1 MTIHFSKYHGAG
13 NDFIIIDDR
22 KEIFDISNNNLVKNL
37 CDRRFGIGADGLM
50 ILRND
55 NLQDFRM
62 IYFNS
67 DGYEGTMCGNGGR
80 CITSFASSLGLIS
93 DLTFFLASDGTHE
106 AKISGNIVNLKMK
119 DNSEINKL
127 EDGYFV
133 NSGSPHFVCLNENPF
148 EVDINTIG
156 KDIRSQH
163 RFSPNGVNVNFI
175 SVNKNIINIA
185 TFERGV
191 EAETLSCGTGSVA
204 SAVAVAYEKPNGIYE
219 FNIKAKGGNLVVK
232 FEKNDFLYQNVWL
245 SGPAEKVFEGKF
257 EI

>member
-93 DLTFFLASDGTHE
+93 DLTFFWQATEL
-106 AKISGNIVNLKMK
+106 MK
-119 DNSEINKL
+119 PKFQEI
-127 EDGYFV
+127 
-133 NSGSPHFVCLNENPF
+133 
-148 EVDINTIG
+148 
-156 KDIRSQH
+156 
-163 RFSPNGVNVNFI
+163 
-175 SVNKNIINIA
+175 
-185 TFERGV
+185 
-191 EAETLSCGTGSVA
+191 LS
-204 SAVAVAYEKPNGIYE
+204 I
-219 FNIKAKGGNLVVK
+219 
-232 FEKNDFLYQNVWL
+232 
-245 SGPAEKVFEGKF
+245 
-257 EI
+257 